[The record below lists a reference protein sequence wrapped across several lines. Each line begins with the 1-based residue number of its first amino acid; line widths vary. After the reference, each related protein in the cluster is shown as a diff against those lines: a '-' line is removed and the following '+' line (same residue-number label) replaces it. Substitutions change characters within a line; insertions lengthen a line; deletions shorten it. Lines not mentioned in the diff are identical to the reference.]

1 MNSASVTS
9 VWSRPSPRLAIPV
22 LRFVASAAHASSLPA
37 VPSSSSCVR
46 PLFPGTHCE
55 PPQPFRFGTANS
67 HQRRAHRGWL
77 RNACRP
83 RGLRLTPIFLYRWRM
98 RQFFYAFFLVTASHP
113 PPGSA
118 AGSSCMGVEATA
130 ASDDRGFR
138 LAPSDMVRYQPSRYK
153 LVDLSQ
159 SSHFYYSKNVLS
171 SFGAQKMR
179 RKIGEKVFWTHEKR
193 RSLSTPPP

>member
-118 AGSSCMGVEATA
+118 AGSSCMGVGASI

-138 LAPSDMVRYQPSRYK
+138 LASSDMVGYQPSRYR
-153 LVDLSQ
+153 LVGLSQ
-159 SSHFYYSKNVLS
+159 PLQFL
-171 SFGAQKMR
+171 
-179 RKIGEKVFWTHEKR
+179 
-193 RSLSTPPP
+193 L